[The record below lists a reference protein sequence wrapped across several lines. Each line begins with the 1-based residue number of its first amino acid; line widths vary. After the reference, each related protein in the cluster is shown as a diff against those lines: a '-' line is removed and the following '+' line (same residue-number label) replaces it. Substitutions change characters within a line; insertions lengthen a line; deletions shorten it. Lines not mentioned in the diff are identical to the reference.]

1 MEIQMIQ
8 KWNMRIPQHH
18 LWRTRMFQ
26 QWNIR
31 THHKK
36 RTSNNNSEPLFNF
49 YDDFYGD
56 SNDSEME
63 HENPPQTS
71 SNIEADH
78 HHYHQHGEIREK
90 HTMAIQMIRQTEH

>member
-1 MEIQMIQ
+1 MVL
-8 KWNMRIPQHH
+8 N
-18 LWRTRMFQ
+18 
-26 QWNIR
+26 
-31 THHKK
+31 
-36 RTSNNNSEPLFNF
+36 TS
-49 YDDFYGD
+49 YTTTYGD